1 VREITKSTIHQSQR
15 KRESKSN
22 QIVHRLGTFRSAS
35 PSESLVEARRAAKI
49 CGVSRLAGVTGLDH
63 IGIPVWTA
71 IRPLGKSLSVT
82 QGKGLTDELAQVS
95 ALMEAIELFHAETL
109 LPTGLERSIKVTV
122 RDPSFADVQGLP
134 IRSKRRLNFESPIH
148 WLETRSIITGEPKW
162 IPRELI
168 DLDSTQVYAGFFVS
182 SSNGLASGNSRIEAV
197 LHGLSEIV
205 ERDQVSHWLIA
216 ENLSIGSSS
225 RRLKLSCGLPAS
237 VGRVVTM
244 IKDAGLDVAVWHAST
259 TLEVPCFACAIADI
273 RGNTLFPQHAA
284 GYGCHVSKEIA
295 LLRALTEAAQTRLTF
310 ISGARDDLF
319 LKVYENDVR
328 IDAPSNRAWVGALE
342 FSCETISYDELPDFS
357 HFRTFSDAVDFIA
370 SSILDDGV
378 TDVYALDLTND
389 RIGVPVV
396 YVSAPFIEYDVSSRT
411 CEPGLRLCKFL
422 RTLKRK

>member
-1 VREITKSTIHQSQR
+1 
-15 KRESKSN
+15 
-22 QIVHRLGTFRSAS
+22 
-35 PSESLVEARRAAKI
+35 
-49 CGVSRLAGVTGLDH
+49 LAGVTGLDH
-63 IGIPVWTA
+63 IGVPVWTA

-95 ALMEAIELFHAETL
+95 ALMEAIEIFHAETL
-109 LPTGLERSIKVTV
+109 LPTGIERSIKGTV

-134 IRSKRRLNFESPIH
+134 IRSKRRLNFESPIR
-148 WLETRSIITGEPKW
+148 WVETRSIITGEPKW

-168 DLDSTQVYAGFFVS
+168 DLDTTQIYDGFFVS

-216 ENLSIGSSS
+216 ENLSIGSPS
-225 RRLKLSCGLPAS
+225 RRLKLSCDLPAS
-237 VGRVVTM
+237 AGRIVAM

-259 TLEVPCFACAIADI
+259 TVEVPCFACAIADV
-273 RGNTLFPQHAA
+273 RGNTLYPQHAA

-310 ISGARDDLF
+310 ISGARDDLY
-319 LKVYENDVR
+319 LRVYEDDIR
-328 IDAPSNRAWVGALE
+328 IDALSNRALVEALQSSGE
-342 FSCETISYDELPDFS
+342 AVSYDDLPDFS
-357 HFRTFSDAVDFIA
+357 HFRTFSDAVEFIA

-378 TDVYALDLTND
+378 TDVFALDLTND
-389 RIGVPVV
+389 SIGIPVV
-396 YVSAPFIEYDVSSRT
+396 YVFAPFIEYDVSSRT

>member
-1 VREITKSTIHQSQR
+1 
-15 KRESKSN
+15 
-22 QIVHRLGTFRSAS
+22 
-35 PSESLVEARRAAKI
+35 
-49 CGVSRLAGVTGLDH
+49 LAGVTGLDH
-63 IGIPVWTA
+63 IGVPVWAA

-109 LPTGLERSIKVTV
+109 LPAGIERPIRATV
-122 RDPSFADVQGLP
+122 CDPSFADVQGLP
-134 IRSKRRLNFESPIH
+134 IRSKRRIDFEAPVP

-162 IPRELI
+162 IPRGLI
-168 DLDSTQVYAGFFVS
+168 DLDTTQTYDGFFVS

-197 LHGLSEIV
+197 FHGLSEIV

-225 RRLKLSCGLPAS
+225 RRLKLSGGLPAS
-237 VGRVVTM
+237 VGRIVTM
-244 IKDAGLDVAVWHAST
+244 IQDAGLDVAVWHAST
-259 TLEVPCFACAIADI
+259 TVEVPCFACTIADT
-273 RGNTLFPQHAA
+273 RGNTLYPQHAA

-319 LKVYENDVR
+319 LRIYENDTR
-328 IDAPSNRAWVGALE
+328 IDAPSNRVLVEALQ
-342 FSCETISYDELPDFS
+342 SSRETISYDELPDFS

-378 TDVYALDLTND
+378 ADVFALDITND
-389 RIGVPVV
+389 EIGIPVV
-396 YVSAPFIEYDVSSRT
+396 YVSASFIEYDVSSGT

-422 RTLKRK
+422 RTLKRQ

>member
-1 VREITKSTIHQSQR
+1 VREITTSNSNRNR
-15 KRESKSN
+15 KGKGKSN

-49 CGVSRLAGVTGLDH
+49 CGVSRLGGVTGLDH
-63 IGIPVWTA
+63 IGVPVWTA

-82 QGKGLTDELAQVS
+82 QGKGVTDELAQIS

-109 LPTGLERSIKVTV
+109 LPTGIERSIKVTV
-122 RDPSFADVQGLP
+122 RDPNFADVQGLP
-134 IRSKRRLNFESPIH
+134 IRSKRRLNFESPIR

-162 IPRELI
+162 IPRELV
-168 DLDSTQVYAGFFVS
+168 DLDTTKLYEGFFVS

-216 ENLSIGSSS
+216 EILSIGSSS

-237 VGRVVTM
+237 VGRIVAM
-244 IKDAGLDVAVWHAST
+244 IKEAGLDVAVWYAST
-259 TLEVPCFACAIADI
+259 TVEVPCFACAIADI
-273 RGNTLFPQHAA
+273 RGNTLFQQHAA

-319 LKVYENDVR
+319 LKVYENDIR
-328 IDAPSNRAWVGALE
+328 IDATSNRALVEALQ

-357 HFRTFSDAVDFIA
+357 DFRTFSDAVEFIA
-370 SSILDDGV
+370 SSILNDGV
-378 TDVYALDLTND
+378 TDVFALDLTND
-389 RIGVPVV
+389 RIGIPVV